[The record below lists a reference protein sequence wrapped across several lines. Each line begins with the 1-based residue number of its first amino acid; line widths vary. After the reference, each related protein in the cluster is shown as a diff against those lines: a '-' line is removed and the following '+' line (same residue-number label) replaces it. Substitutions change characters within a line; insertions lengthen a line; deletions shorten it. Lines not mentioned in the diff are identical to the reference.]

1 MIHDPRHSLWI
12 EASAGTGKTKTLIDR
27 LLVLLLS
34 GVSPPK
40 ILCITFTKVA
50 AQEMRTRLEERLF
63 AWYRDSSL
71 EETLRREGFPTE
83 TKNLAQELFQKVL
96 RNPVRFHTLH
106 SFCQSVLERFSQASL
121 RIMEAAEQDRFLER
135 TLNTLLK
142 APILSPDWPM
152 VFRQVS
158 SSIERQNLL
167 EAFKDLLHERSFLEK
182 LAQRSFMELKE
193 RYATAFGFSAK
204 TLDDDVRLPEDFI
217 AKIAALCPLFAK
229 GTKTE
234 QQQARLLQEN
244 LGEPQ
249 NLSLF
254 AAPFLT
260 KEGQI
265 RAHLGSQ
272 VLRKGYPSCGPL
284 LEETAHT
291 IQKYFFQQKHQQAAR
306 IHLAFAHF
314 FGTLFAAY
322 RHLKEQEQV
331 LDFDDLI
338 FKARQLVTEQGGE
351 AVLCALDEGIDHIL
365 LDEAQDTSRE
375 QWEVLLALSA
385 EFFCHED
392 ATRPARSFCVVGDSK
407 QSIYSF
413 QGASHACFAA
423 VKAYFLASSDKWRC
437 LSLQTSFRSTPVVL
451 TSVDQTFRDSKV
463 TPGVCSDEGLCHL
476 PHRTEIPGTFELWSL
491 AETAAPPPY
500 HAWTLPEAQPHI
512 PTEEETLAE
521 NIAMII
527 EKMLQECTPVPSCGR
542 PAKVEDF
549 LILMQRR
556 GTLMTA
562 LTQTLRTHN
571 IPTAGADRWVFQESL
586 LIDDLLAAAQF
597 ALYPEDSL
605 TFATVLKGPFLGWTE
620 EALFTACRDW
630 QASGLPSLW
639 AYLRK
644 KDPSLEAFLMTWSAE
659 AVTLSPYAFFLFLLH
674 QDPKRLYR
682 ALQKEDQE
690 VLDAFLEVARIFEK
704 EHAPSLER
712 FVAEFKAHP
721 PTGQRSLAASA
732 GVRLM
737 TVHGAKGLQA
747 PFVILAD
754 ASTTYEHVPTFAWNE
769 EGLPFWISRADLRRG
784 PAEELYH
791 IAQRV
796 QEEEAQ
802 RLLYVA
808 MTRAQDAL
816 YVTGFKRQR
825 PVSDKSWYA
834 LLQAQLGSFL
844 KEQPGPFGAK
854 GVFPQNSLGPAI
866 VTEIQAPIVGPS
878 VSLPDWFF
886 CPVLPSP
893 ESPSPAAE
901 ETKEALRGRILH
913 QLLEELPRS
922 PAALWVERGRE
933 ILQPYLIEEAN
944 TLLEE
949 ALNVLTT
956 YSTLFSDPAASE
968 LSFFI
973 PGRGVGRIDRL
984 HVTGKALWLIDF
996 KTDRNIPTSPAQIP
1010 TAYKEQLRFYA
1021 TTFQRSTLPVKTA
1034 ILWTF
1039 APLLMEIPLSSLFSK
1054 EEIVSVYLRA
1064 IP

>member
-1 MIHDPRHSLWI
+1 MIHDPRCSLWI
-12 EASAGTGKTKTLIDR
+12 KASAGTGKTKTLIDR
-27 LLVLLLS
+27 LLALLLS

-40 ILCITFTKVA
+40 ILCITFTKAA

-63 AWYRDSSL
+63 AWYQDPIL
-71 EETLRREGFPTE
+71 EETLRREGFLAE
-83 TKNLAQELFQKVL
+83 SKSLAQGLFQKVL
-96 RNPVRFHTLH
+96 RSPVRFHTLH
-106 SFCQSVLERFSQASL
+106 SFCQSVLERFGQVSL

-135 TLNTLLK
+135 ALNILLK
-142 APILSPDWPM
+142 APIQSRDWPI

-158 SSIERQNLL
+158 SSMERQNLL
-167 EAFKDLLHERSFLEK
+167 EAFKDLLCERSFLEK
-182 LAQRSFMELKE
+182 LARSSFTELKE
-193 RYATAFGFSAK
+193 RYATAFGFSTK
-204 TLDDDVRLPEDFI
+204 MLDSDVRFPEDLV

-234 QQQARLLQEN
+234 QQQAHLLQEN
-244 LGEPQ
+244 LRNPQ
-249 NLSLF
+249 DLSLL
-254 AAPFLT
+254 ATPFLT

-265 RAHLGSQ
+265 RTRLGSQ
-272 VLRKGYPSCGPL
+272 ILRNQHPSCGVL
-284 LEETAHT
+284 LEETART
-291 IQKYFFQQKHQQAAR
+291 LQKYILQQKCQQAAR
-306 IHLAFAHF
+306 THPAFAHF
-314 FGTLFAAY
+314 FGILFAAY
-322 RHLKEQEQV
+322 VRLKEQEQV
-331 LDFDDLI
+331 LDFNDLI

-375 QWEVLLALSA
+375 QWEILLALSA

-423 VKAYFLASSDKWRC
+423 VRAYFLAASDKWHC
-437 LSLQTSFRSTPVVL
+437 LSLQTSFRSTPIVL
-451 TSVDQTFRDSKV
+451 TSVDQTFRDPKI
-463 TPGVCSDEGLCHL
+463 TPGVCPDKGPCHL
-476 PHRTEIPGTFELWSL
+476 SHRTEIPGVFELWPL
-491 AETAAPPPY
+491 AKAETPLPY
-500 HAWTLPEAQPHI
+500 HAWTIPEVQPHVL
-512 PTEEETLAE
+512 TEEETLAE
-521 NIAMII
+521 NIATII

-542 PAKVEDF
+542 PAKAEDF

-571 IPTAGADRWVFQESL
+571 IPTTGADRWIFQDSL

-620 EALFTACRDW
+620 EKLFTACRDW

-639 AYLRK
+639 AHLRE
-644 KDPSLEAFLMTWSAE
+644 KDSSLEAFLMTWSTE
-659 AVTLSPYAFFLFLLH
+659 AVTLSPYSFFLFLLH
-674 QDPKRLYR
+674 QDPKRLHNVLKR
-682 ALQKEDQE
+682 EDQE
-690 VLDAFLEVARIFEK
+690 ILDAFLEVARTFEK

-712 FVAEFKAHP
+712 FVAEFKMHP
-721 PTGQRSLAASA
+721 PTSQSFPMASA

-754 ASTTYEHVPTFAWNE
+754 ASTTYERVQTFAWNK

-784 PAEELYH
+784 PAEELYRA
-791 IAQRV
+791 AQCA

-825 PVSDKSWYA
+825 PIADKSWYA
-834 LLQAQLGSFL
+834 LLQTQLRPFL
-844 KEQPGPFGAK
+844 EEQPGPFGAK
-854 GVFPQNSLGPAI
+854 WVFPQNSLGPAI
-866 VTEIQAPIVGPS
+866 AAEIQASAAASLP
-878 VSLPDWFF
+878 SLPDWFF
-886 CPVLPSP
+886 CPLPPSP
-893 ESPSPAAE
+893 ESPSLAIE
-901 ETKEALRGRILH
+901 DTKEAFRGRILH

-922 PAALWVERGRE
+922 PAALWVARGRE
-933 ILQPYLIEEAN
+933 ILQSYPAEDTDA
-944 TLLEE
+944 LLEE

-956 YSTLFSDPAASE
+956 YRNLFSDPTTSE
-968 LSFFI
+968 LSFFL

-984 HVTGKALWLIDF
+984 HVTEEALWLIDF
-996 KTDRNIPTSPAQIP
+996 KTDRQIPTSPAQIP
-1010 TAYKEQLRFYA
+1010 LAYKEQLRFYITA
-1021 TTFQRSTLPVKTA
+1021 FQTGPLPIRVA
-1034 ILWTF
+1034 ILWTS
-1039 APLLMEIPLSSLFSK
+1039 APLLM
-1054 EEIVSVYLRA
+1054 
-1064 IP
+1064 